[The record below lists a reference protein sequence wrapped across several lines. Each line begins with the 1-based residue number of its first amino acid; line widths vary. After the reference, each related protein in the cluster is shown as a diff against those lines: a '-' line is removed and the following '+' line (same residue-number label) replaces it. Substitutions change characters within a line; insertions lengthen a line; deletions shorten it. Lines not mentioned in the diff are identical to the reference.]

1 MAKDTKSKGS
11 TTGNNLSSE
20 MIKNID
26 NYSNSIIH
34 IEGTINQI
42 RTRPGMYIGPLGA
55 AGLLNMFRE
64 IFQNSI
70 DQLVDRNS
78 PCDHISILFDERDY
92 KIVISD
98 NGMGIPFDKMVQI
111 YTEGHT
117 GKNLGTKRPY
127 EYSAGTNG
135 IGAKATNAL
144 SDYFD
149 VVSYRYDG
157 TAKHVRFERGK
168 LKKEEKIK
176 NPNKLQGTVVEF
188 VPDHSILGDTP
199 LDPGIIYTLVRDI
212 LSLTPIGSKIHYTSV
227 SKTGKHY
234 DELMTNEVGII
245 TNILGKCGSMIVP
258 PITINEDNGT
268 MKLDVAFTF
277 DQSDLNGEDITS
289 YANMCP
295 TSNVPMNSHV
305 SGTLDGIS
313 TWFCNYMNKTYLTD
327 REKQKIRILPIDVKE
342 GLKLMISAFHLEPQF
357 TGQAKE
363 VFSNVDFKP
372 FAKQVIMSGLDT
384 WAKDKSQD
392 LLKICKFLKDVANI
406 RIKTDTEKVKV
417 TAKYETSAITGLPA
431 SYFKPTGKEHTE
443 LFIVEGKSAL
453 GAAKSARDVKTQGVF
468 PIRGKI
474 LNVWQATPQKIADN
488 AEVMG
493 IAHIL
498 GAGYGK
504 NFDINKVK
512 FEKIIFMSDADHDR
526 KTVGKYFSQ
535 NHAGYYM

>member
-1 MAKDTKSKGS
+1 MAKDKNSKGS
-11 TTGNNLSSE
+11 TTGNNLSAE

-34 IEGTINQI
+34 IEGTVNQI

-70 DQLVDRNS
+70 DQLIDRNS
-78 PCDHISILFDERDY
+78 PCDHITIEYDERNY
-92 KIVISD
+92 CITVAD
-98 NGMGIPFDKMVQI
+98 NGMGIPFDKMVEI

-117 GKNLGTKRPY
+117 GKNLGKKRPG

-144 SDYFD
+144 SEYFD
-149 VVSYRYDG
+149 VVSYKYDG
-157 TAKHVRFERGK
+157 TAKHVRFEKGK

-176 NPNKLQGTVVEF
+176 NPKKLQGTIVEF

-199 LDPGIIYTLVRDI
+199 LDNSVVYMLTKDI
-212 LSLTPIGSKIHYTSV
+212 LSLTPIGSQITYISVAKNGKRYEEIMDNTSGILSNIY
-227 SKTGKHY
+227 SK
-234 DELMTNEVGII
+234 
-245 TNILGKCGSMIVP
+245 CQSMVIA
-258 PITINEDNGT
+258 PITIGEDTGM
-268 MKLDVAFTF
+268 MKIDAAFTF
-277 DQSDLNGEDITS
+277 DQTDLNGEDITS

-295 TSNVPMNSHV
+295 TSNVPMNTHV
-305 SGTLDGIS
+305 SGTLEGIS

-327 REKQKIRILPIDVKE
+327 REKQKMRIMPVDVKQ
-342 GLKLMISAFHLEPQF
+342 GLKLMVSAFHLEPQF

-372 FAKQVIMSGLDT
+372 FAKQVIMAGLDE
-384 WAKDKSQD
+384 WAKAKPQD
-392 LLKICKFLKDVANI
+392 LLKTCKFLKDVANI

-453 GAAKSARDVKTQGVF
+453 GSAKSARDVKTQGVF

-474 LNVWQATPQKIADN
+474 LNVMQATPQKIADN

-504 NFDINKVK
+504 HFDINKVK
-512 FEKIIFMSDADHDR
+512 FEKIIFMADSDSDR
-526 KTVGKYFSQ
+526 IVLS
-535 NHAGYYM
+535 